1 MTGTPATA
9 DDLNWIR
16 VDQVGSLCPPRLL
29 HQVFEEYKSGKI
41 SESVL
46 TSAKNRAIEEIVYK
60 QQKIGLPILS
70 DGELRRRNFQESF
83 SASVTGFEVA
93 HENKAMEGIST
104 RPLTRAEQDFAAAGP
119 AIVTRRRVT
128 ERLRLKRNVPL
139 EEYLFASKYATS
151 PVKVTVLSADRIAQ
165 RFAWEESLNIY
176 ATMDDFLADVVE
188 ISRLIIKGLVDAGCK
203 YIQVDAPGY
212 TAYIDDVSL
221 ERMRSRGED
230 PMDNMDKAI
239 AADNAII
246 DGFENVT
253 FGIHLCRGNPRTIDP
268 ETGKVVPQ
276 WHREGHYDGIAER
289 LFSQLNH
296 RRLLL
301 EYDDERSGGFKP
313 LRFIRPDA
321 CAVVGIVTTKRPNLE
336 SEEYLMRRIEDAQ
349 RFLSVDQ
356 IAISPQCGF
365 GGLDHLVIPEDDQW
379 RKFERL
385 LEIAARIWN

>member
-1 MTGTPATA
+1 MLLWSSFAQARFDQGPKVVHLAPYRLVKDGDGEMLVLHLAAWLSGRAYALNDATMPSRSLAPDLSILFFVAVSEPICDPFEEGVTRMTVTPATS

-46 TSAKNRAIEEIVYK
+46 SAAKNRAIEEIVYK

-128 ERLRLKRNVPL
+128 ERLRLERNVPL

-165 RFAWEESLNIY
+165 RFAWEESRNIY

-188 ISRLIIKGLVDAGCK
+188 ISRLIIKGLVDAGCQ

-212 TAYIDDVSL
+212 TAYVDDVSL
-221 ERMRSRGED
+221 GRMRSRGED

-246 DGFENVT
+246 NGFENVT

-268 ETGKVVPQ
+268 ETGKVFASVAQGRALRRNRRTTFFATQSPPPAP
-276 WHREGHYDGIAER
+276 GIR
-289 LFSQLNH
+289 
-296 RRLLL
+296 
-301 EYDDERSGGFKP
+301 
-313 LRFIRPDA
+313 
-321 CAVVGIVTTKRPNLE
+321 
-336 SEEYLMRRIEDAQ
+336 
-349 RFLSVDQ
+349 
-356 IAISPQCGF
+356 
-365 GGLDHLVIPEDDQW
+365 
-379 RKFERL
+379 
-385 LEIAARIWN
+385 